1 MATRGTSEDFPAV
14 PRQYQEDPAPASRNR
29 GAGTGRDPRVVI
41 PCPQSTAN
49 LFGNKLQVSTS
60 PRIDRDLDSASARFS
75 RIFAQGAGFL
85 YTQPYLLVGR
95 KDVPR
100 LFNNYM
106 CHGRLHLSEVFASAR
121 LISHLSGLFASA
133 RLVSHLSEVF
143 ASARLV
149 SHLSELFAS
158 ARLVSHLLTSV
169 ERAKSFADVCLMDNT
184 ILTRARLIFLSSWRV
199 SDHCESAR
207 RTCNIHI

>member
-1 MATRGTSEDFPAV
+1 VTWT
-14 PRQYQEDPAPASRNR
+14 
-29 GAGTGRDPRVVI
+29 
-41 PCPQSTAN
+41 
-49 LFGNKLQVSTS
+49 LQV
-60 PRIDRDLDSASARFS
+60 RDFLGFV
-75 RIFAQGAGFL
+75 AGGPGYFL

-184 ILTRARLIFLSSWRV
+184 SFDACPTYFFELLACIRSL
-199 SDHCESAR
+199 
-207 RTCNIHI
+207 